1 MKISKGTVLAVLALA
16 ALCLAAAS
24 DGLVV
29 KIQITQLRTTPQF
42 FGQASA
48 ALKAGDRLTQIAESG
63 AWVQVRTASGLTGW
77 VHKSAIEVP
86 RFALTAS
93 AGGAKT
99 AATASEAALAGKG
112 FGPQVEDN
120 YKAKHAEADFAAVDR
135 MLLLKIPPAELQAFL
150 AKGKLGQGGGR

>member
-29 KIQITQLRTTPQF
+29 KIQTTSLRKTPQF
-42 FGQASA
+42 FGPAVVS
-48 ALKAGDRLTQIAESG
+48 LKAGERLTRIAESG

-77 VHKSAIEVP
+77 IHKSAVEVP
-86 RFALTAS
+86 RFALMAS
-93 AGGAKT
+93 AGGTKT
-99 AATASEAALAGKG
+99 TATASEAALAGKG
-112 FGPQVEDN
+112 FGPQVEGS

-135 MLLLKIPPAELQAFL
+135 MLQVKIPASELQNFL

>member
-1 MKISKGTVLAVLALA
+1 MKISIGTALA
-16 ALCLAAAS
+16 AAALAVFCLAAAS

-29 KIQITQLRTTPQF
+29 KIQTTQLRTTPQF
-42 FGQASA
+42 FGPASA
-48 ALKAGDRLTQIAESG
+48 ALKAGDRLTRISVSG
-63 AWVQVRTASGLTGW
+63 AWVQVRTVSGLTGW
-77 VHKSAIEVP
+77 IHKSAVEVP

-93 AGGAKT
+93 AGGTKT

-120 YKAKHAEADFAAVDR
+120 YKAEHAEADFAAVDR
-135 MLLLKIPPAELQAFL
+135 MLRLKVPASDLQAFL